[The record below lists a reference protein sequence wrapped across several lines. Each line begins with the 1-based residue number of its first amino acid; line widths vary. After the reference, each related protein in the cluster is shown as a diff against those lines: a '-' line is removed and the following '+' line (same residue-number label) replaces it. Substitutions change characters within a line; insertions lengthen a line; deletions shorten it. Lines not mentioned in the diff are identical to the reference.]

1 MNKLKILENVRK
13 ECKRLGV
20 FGDYWS
26 PFTMPIQSED
36 IRIFMALSERRF
48 GKTTNC
54 LLPMIV
60 DYWLNGVRGHYIRN
74 ESSEVTRAV
83 ISHLF
88 GVINKEGY
96 IDRITNG
103 IYNSVDYIPMA
114 HAMHLCKRDENGAI
128 LERDE
133 NMFCYVMSCDKSET
147 YKSGYN
153 PPSVGIIIFDEFCI
167 TTRQNRFIEWNNI
180 LSTLL
185 TYNDKA
191 TVLMLANTI
200 DPTNYFFSE
209 YCIAD
214 HVRNLQAG
222 EHIVCQYSDKNE
234 TKIYVEFLKSKEVS
248 DRKSNVIKRFFDIPN
263 PKLNAITGI
272 GWDLKQFPHI
282 PKGAYTLKYSVEFY
296 IECQMYGKFRIVIG
310 LFNDK
315 DIVALVT
322 PSTKDL
328 DNERYHVYSDIID
341 KVLTYKHH
349 FIYNTYM
356 KEMNLLLELFN
367 EGKCLFATNGTGHLF
382 SKMIHDKAYNKP
394 FDI

>member
-1 MNKLKILENVRK
+1 MNTLKILENVRK

-103 IYNSVDYIPMA
+103 TYNSVDYIPMA

-153 PPSVGIIIFDEFCI
+153 PPSVGIIIFDEFCS
-167 TTRQNRFIEWNNI
+167 TTRQNRLIEWNNI
-180 LSTLL
+180 
-185 TYNDKA
+185 
-191 TVLMLANTI
+191 
-200 DPTNYFFSE
+200 
-209 YCIAD
+209 
-214 HVRNLQAG
+214 
-222 EHIVCQYSDKNE
+222 
-234 TKIYVEFLKSKEVS
+234 
-248 DRKSNVIKRFFDIPN
+248 
-263 PKLNAITGI
+263 
-272 GWDLKQFPHI
+272 
-282 PKGAYTLKYSVEFY
+282 
-296 IECQMYGKFRIVIG
+296 
-310 LFNDK
+310 
-315 DIVALVT
+315 
-322 PSTKDL
+322 
-328 DNERYHVYSDIID
+328 
-341 KVLTYKHH
+341 
-349 FIYNTYM
+349 
-356 KEMNLLLELFN
+356 
-367 EGKCLFATNGTGHLF
+367 
-382 SKMIHDKAYNKP
+382 
-394 FDI
+394 